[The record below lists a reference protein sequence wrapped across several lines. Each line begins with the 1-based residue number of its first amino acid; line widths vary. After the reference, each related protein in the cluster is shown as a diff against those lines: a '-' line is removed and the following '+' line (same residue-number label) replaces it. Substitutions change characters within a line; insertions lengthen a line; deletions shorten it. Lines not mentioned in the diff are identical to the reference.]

1 MTRCRFCKHP
11 LEVEMI
17 NMVNAP
23 ASNSFLRLD
32 QLNEKESFYPLKVLV
47 CEKCFLVQIDEYKA
61 AGEIFDSNYAYFSSY
76 SRSWLAHCENYVNQ
90 VIKRF
95 NLTSSSKV
103 VELASNDGYL
113 LQFFKER
120 NIPQLGVE
128 PTRGTAEV
136 AQAKGIKTIV
146 RFFGED
152 CAKDIVRDEGKA
164 DLIAANN
171 VLGHVPNINDF
182 AKGIK
187 TLLSEKGVMT
197 AEFPHLLQLM
207 KFNQFD
213 TIYHEH
219 FSYFSLTAIFKI
231 FKENGLRIFDVE
243 EIPTH
248 GGSLRIYADHGNA
261 HAAVKSVESLLEREK
276 SLGMTSLDYYKS
288 FQEVA
293 NSIKY
298 QFLSFLIEARVSKK
312 KVVAYG
318 AAAKG
323 NTLLNYC
330 GVKQDLIDFVVD
342 ASPHKQGKFLPA
354 SHIPVVSEKSIRE
367 TKPEY
372 VIILPW
378 NLKSEITEQ
387 LAYIKEWGGKFVIAI
402 PELTIF

>member
-1 MTRCRFCKHP
+1 
-11 LEVEMI
+11 
-17 NMVNAP
+17 MVNAP
-23 ASNSFLRLD
+23 ASNSFLTLD

-76 SRSWLAHCENYVNQ
+76 SRSWLAHCENYVDL
-90 VIKRF
+90 VTKRF
-95 NLTSSSKV
+95 NITSASKV

-113 LQFFKER
+113 LQFFKGR
-120 NIPQLGVE
+120 NIPHLGIE

-136 AQAKGIKTIV
+136 AVSKGIKTII
-146 RFFGED
+146 RFFGES
-152 CAKDIVRDEGKA
+152 CAKDIIKEEGKA

-171 VLGHVPNINDF
+171 VLGHVPDINDF
-182 AKGIK
+182 VKGTK
-187 TLLSEKGVMT
+187 ALLSEKGVMT

-219 FSYFSLTAIFKI
+219 FSYFSLTAIFRI

-248 GGSLRIYADHGNA
+248 GGSLRIYVDHG
-261 HAAVKSVESLLEREK
+261 HTHGVEKSVADLLEREK
-276 SLGMTSLDYYKS
+276 SLGMMSLDYYKS
-288 FQEVA
+288 FQEAA
-293 NSIKY
+293 NKIKY
-298 QFLSFLIEARVSKK
+298 QFLTFLIDARTSKK
-312 KVVAYG
+312 RVIAYG

-330 GVKQDLIDFVVD
+330 GVKQDLIEFVVD

-354 SHIPVVSEKSIRE
+354 SHIPVVSEKSIRDS
-367 TKPEY
+367 KPDY
-372 VIILPW
+372 VVILPW

-387 LAYIKEWGGKFVIAI
+387 LSYIRDWGGKFVIAI
-402 PELTIF
+402 PELAIL